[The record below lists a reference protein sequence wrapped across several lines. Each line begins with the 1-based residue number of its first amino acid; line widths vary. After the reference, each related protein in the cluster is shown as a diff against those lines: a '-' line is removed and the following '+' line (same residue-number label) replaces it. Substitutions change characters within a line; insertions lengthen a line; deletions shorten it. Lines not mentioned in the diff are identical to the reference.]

1 MAFLLLPRAGSRKD
15 TGTGE
20 SRVGG
25 LGFEQLIREGMVLGN
40 REGGV
45 QQAAGAGVH
54 RPLQML
60 QGREATILLSKPFLV
75 PPIAKATS
83 GSGLIKH

>member
-1 MAFLLLPRAGSRKD
+1 MAFLLLPRAGSSKD

-40 REGGV
+40 REGGT
-45 QQAAGAGVH
+45 AGSWGVH

-83 GSGLIKH
+83 GSGLTKH